1 MEIYNIIDF
10 ETLMRKGFTG
20 EVMRSPEPPKKWDIP
35 KKNGGVRTIYHPS
48 SKVKLIQYWLINS
61 ILSKLPVH
69 DAAYAFVKNRS
80 IKSNALLHASSR
92 NKYYVKIDLKDFFP
106 SIKYSDF
113 ENSFKNYRDFIEFP
127 VELDSEILPLIKKI
141 CFIPDLS
148 LPIGFPT
155 SPFIANFVARE
166 FDEKLTVK
174 LNSIDNLNAIYT
186 RYADDIIISTNK
198 KGCSSKIINAVKD
211 VLKKIQPNFKINL
224 KKVKVCSAS
233 GGSIIVTGLK
243 VCNDFHI
250 TLHKNIKD
258 KVRLLLSLLSK
269 QKLKIEDYNR
279 LSGYIAYTKNIDPH
293 FYTKL
298 NRRYFR
304 EIRALENYHNKTD
317 LS

>member
-1 MEIYNIIDF
+1 MEIYNIIDV

-48 SKVKLIQYWLINS
+48 SKMKLIQYWLINRV
-61 ILSKLPVH
+61 LTNLPVH
-69 DAAYAFVKNRS
+69 DAAYAFIKDRS
-80 IKSNALLHASSR
+80 IKHNALRHATTK

-106 SIKYSDF
+106 SIKYNDF
-113 ENSFKNYRDFIEFP
+113 EHAFKTYRDRIDFP
-127 VELDSEILPLIKKI
+127 NNLDTEVLFLIKGA

-155 SPFIANFVARE
+155 SPIIANFVARE

-174 LNSIDNLNAIYT
+174 LNSIDRLNATYT
-186 RYADDIIISTNK
+186 RYADDIIISTGK
-198 KGCSSKIINAVKD
+198 KGCSKQIINAVKST
-211 VLKKIQPNFKINL
+211 LKDIKPNFKINL
-224 KKVKVCSAS
+224 KKVKICSAS

-250 TLHKNIKD
+250 TLHKKTKD
-258 KVRLLLSLLSK
+258 KVRLLLSLLAK
-269 QKLKIEDYNR
+269 DKLKIEDYNK
-279 LSGYIAYTKNIDPH
+279 LSGYIAYTKSIDPH

-298 NRRYFR
+298 NRRYFK
-304 EIRALENYHNKTD
+304 EIKMLENHHNK
-317 LS
+317 SE

>member
-1 MEIYNIIDF
+1 MEIYNVIDF
-10 ETLMRKGFTG
+10 ETLMRKGFTS
-20 EVMRSPEPPKKWDIP
+20 EVMRSPEPPKKWDIA

-61 ILSKLPVH
+61 VLTNLPVH
-69 DAAYAFVKNRS
+69 EAAYAFIKDRS
-80 IKSNALLHASSR
+80 IKKNAIRHASTK
-92 NKYYVKIDLKDFFP
+92 NKYYVKVDLKDFFP
-106 SIKYSDF
+106 SIKYNDF
-113 ENSFKNYRDFIEFP
+113 ENSFKTYRDSITYP
-127 VELDSEILPLIKKI
+127 DKLDSELLSLIKSI
-141 CFIPDLS
+141 CFISDSS

-166 FDEKLTVK
+166 FDEKLTIK
-174 LNSIDNLNAIYT
+174 LNSIDKLKATYT

-198 KGCSSKIINAVKD
+198 KGSSKQIINAVKST
-211 VLKKIQPNFKINL
+211 LNNIKPNLKLNPKKI
-224 KKVKVCSAS
+224 KVCSAS

-250 TLHKNIKD
+250 TLHKKTKD

-269 QKLKIEDYNR
+269 NKLKIEDYNK

-298 NRRYFR
+298 NMRYFK
-304 EIRALENYHNKTD
+304 EIKLLENYHNK
-317 LS
+317 SE

>member
-1 MEIYNIIDF
+1 MEIFNIIDF
-10 ETLMRKGFTG
+10 ETLMRKGFTS
-20 EVMRSPEPPKKWDIP
+20 EVMRSPEPPKKWDIA

-61 ILSKLPVH
+61 VLANLPVH
-69 DAAYAFVKNRS
+69 EAAYAFIKDRS
-80 IKSNALLHASSR
+80 IKKNALRHALTR
-92 NKYYVKIDLKDFFP
+92 NKYYVKLDLKDFFP
-106 SIKYSDF
+106 SIKYNDF
-113 ENSFKNYRDFIEFP
+113 ENSFKTYRDRINYP
-127 VELDSEILPLIKKI
+127 DKLDPELLSLIKGI
-141 CFIPDLS
+141 CFISDLS

-174 LNSIDNLNAIYT
+174 LNSIDRLNATYT

-198 KGCSSKIINAVKD
+198 KGSSRQIINAVKNT
-211 VLKKIQPNFKINL
+211 LNNIKPNLKLNSKKI
-224 KKVKVCSAS
+224 KVCSAS

-250 TLHKNIKD
+250 TLHKKTKD

-269 QKLKIEDYNR
+269 NKLKIDDYNK
-279 LSGYIAYTKNIDPH
+279 LSGYIAYTKSIDPH

-298 NRRYFR
+298 NMRYFK
-304 EIRALENYHNKTD
+304 EIKFLENYHNK
-317 LS
+317 SQ